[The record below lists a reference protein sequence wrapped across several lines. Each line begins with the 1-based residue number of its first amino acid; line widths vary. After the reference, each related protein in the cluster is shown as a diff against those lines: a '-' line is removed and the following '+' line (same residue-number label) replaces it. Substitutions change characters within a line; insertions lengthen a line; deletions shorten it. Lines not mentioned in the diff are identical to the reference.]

1 MDGWND
7 KKLYYDCKTKELRRL
22 ADKLRQMG
30 CGAEGQIVATAAIDM
45 RDLAAKVEAK
55 EKIIRELLEKQ
66 RVAPVQP
73 RE

>member
-45 RDLAAKVEAK
+45 ADLLSRVLAD
-55 EKIIRELLEKQ
+55 EKIITELTRGRRPAE
-66 RVAPVQP
+66 
-73 RE
+73 

>member
-30 CGAEGQIVATAAIDM
+30 CGAEGQIVDTAAIDM
-45 RDLAAKVEAK
+45 ADLLSRVLAD
-55 EKIIRELLEKQ
+55 EKIITELT
-66 RVAPVQP
+66 RGRRPV
-73 RE
+73 E